1 MLRKLLISLSTL
13 SLSTSATLG
22 LNNNLDLK
30 SDSKLELKYLEEDIL
45 KNSKLIKSE
54 YEYKY
59 QDKIY
64 RDKNTILNEH
74 LQKSP
79 ITVEQTVSNPNKI
92 IKNYATNELD
102 GSKIYNNNSKDM
114 VKVYKNALG
123 KAVLP
128 NCENDLVV
136 GCVKSIKDPV
146 TGEILNSQ
154 IERTYDSFANK
165 GLFVPM
171 YSYDGQQW
179 YESTFE
185 AEREFKKSEFQ
196 VGQSLFYF
204 YNGKYYNAFN
214 KNDMDALFNLFTTGY
229 RYEVLD
235 ESLISD
241 PTVLEPFKKAFSFN
255 EKDFVSYFFDN
266 LKAHM
271 ENNERVNDIIKV
283 EENQYTIKLTRPF
296 NDSHDEAFRIRQNFE
311 DKEKG
316 EIIPGEPIIVNGKIL
331 GYKDLTIVLKGKA
344 ASNLNYKTVID
355 RLSNPS
361 SWEADS
367 SKNWA
372 GCKNAKGSKTN
383 YTFTSREDFK
393 ISLDVPDPSSCKKK
407 WSSNPEKAKYEILN
421 TEYDTKVE
429 LSSENSSDKLWN
441 YLSSD
446 LNMDVNFKKI
456 LKDRNKISKNNNIDL
471 SQWENVNTYST
482 EIKNELYSSIF
493 DQLYQNIF
501 DSSLNN
507 NKIIK
512 NDYLYGTFKEQQ
524 NGMKLFNYSYLNT
537 KKLFEESFKN
547 TAIIDQNNR
556 ATFTW
561 QGKAFTESVDIW
573 KNYFVPLE
581 NSKNKPGIEL
591 VPRYYSYNR
600 VNHENNKINIY
611 SDPLGNNLAETKQKA
626 EDIVFNNNLGILR
639 KSYLVYDINGKE
651 KQIFQDTKE
660 AAVQELKK
668 QISLDY
674 KLVHK
679 DELVNY
685 KDQFIDMNNLI
696 TDGLYSVYKF
706 RASNGNMMYFKDYNS
721 AKAIYENQISLIGG
735 IEEKWVSYYI
745 YTTTIKGVKRNY
757 YWDTNTNIKQLSNKI
772 YLDIKG
778 EN

>member
-30 SDSKLELKYLEEDIL
+30 SNSKLELKYLEEDIL

-128 NCENDLVV
+128 NCENGLVV

-214 KNDMDALFNLFTTGY
+214 KNDMDVLFNLFTTGY

-283 EENQYTIKLTRPF
+283 EENQYTIKLTSF
-296 NDSHDEAFRIRQNFE
+296 GNNSHAEAFTIKQNF
-311 DKEKG
+311 DNKEKG
-316 EIIPGEPIIVNGKIL
+316 EIIPGERVIVDGEMV

-344 ASNLNYKTVID
+344 AANLNYKTVVD
-355 RLSNPS
+355 RLRNTS
-361 SWEADS
+361 SWDVDS
-367 SKNWA
+367 YNYWRGCENSK
-372 GCKNAKGSKTN
+372 GKGKKTN
-383 YTFTSREDFK
+383 YIFSSGDDFK
-393 ISLDVPDPSSCKKK
+393 ISLDVPDPSKCNKI
-407 WSSNPEKAKYEILN
+407 WSSNPHLGIYEILN
-421 TEYDTKVE
+421 TEKNTKVQ
-429 LSSENSSDKLWN
+429 LSSKNSNDKLWS
-441 YLSSD
+441 YLNSD
-446 LNMDVNFKKI
+446 LNMNLDFDKI
-456 LKDRNKISKNNNIDL
+456 LTDRSNNNIDL
-471 SQWENVNTYST
+471 TQWEKVSSYST

-493 DQLYQNIF
+493 DQLQKNIF
-501 DSSLNN
+501 QSSLDN

-512 NDYLYGTFKEQQ
+512 NDYLYGSFKEQQ
-524 NGMKLFNYSYLNT
+524 SGMKLFNYSYLNT
-537 KKLFEESFKN
+537 KKLFEDSFKN

-561 QGKAFTESVDIW
+561 QGKAFTENVDIW

-581 NSKNKPGIEL
+581 NSRNKPGIEL
-591 VPRYYSYNR
+591 IPRYYSYNR

-660 AAVQELKK
+660 AAAQELKK

-679 DELVNY
+679 NELANY

-706 RASNGNMMYFKDYNS
+706 KASNGNMMYFKDYNS

-745 YTTTIKGVKRNY
+745 YTTIIKGVKRNY
-757 YWDTNTNIKQLSNKI
+757 YWDTNTDIKQLSNKI

-778 EN
+778 KN

>member
-1 MLRKLLISLSTL
+1 
-13 SLSTSATLG
+13 
-22 LNNNLDLK
+22 
-30 SDSKLELKYLEEDIL
+30 
-45 KNSKLIKSE
+45 
-54 YEYKY
+54 
-59 QDKIY
+59 
-64 RDKNTILNEH
+64 
-74 LQKSP
+74 
-79 ITVEQTVSNPNKI
+79 
-92 IKNYATNELD
+92 
-102 GSKIYNNNSKDM
+102 M

-196 VGQSLFYF
+196 VGHSLFYF

-271 ENNERVNDIIKV
+271 ENNKRVDDIIKV
-283 EENQYTIKLTRPF
+283 EENQYTIKLTRPV
-296 NDSHDEAFRIRQNFE
+296 NNSHDEAFTIRQNFK
-311 DKEKG
+311 DKKKG
-316 EIIPGEPIIVNGKIL
+316 EIIPGEPVIVNGKIL
-331 GYKDLTIVLKGKA
+331 GYNDLTIVLKGAA

-355 RLSNPS
+355 RLSNLS
-361 SWEADS
+361 SWEADP

-372 GCKNAKGSKTN
+372 GCNNAKGSKTN
-383 YTFTSREDFK
+383 YTFTSSKDFK
-393 ISLDVPDPSSCKKK
+393 ISLDVPDPSKCNKI
-407 WSSNPEKAKYEILN
+407 WSSNPHKAKYEILN
-421 TEYDTKVE
+421 TPQNTKVK

-446 LNMDVNFKKI
+446 LNMNIKWLKI
-456 LKDRNKISKNNNIDL
+456 LDDRSNNNNNIDL
-471 SQWENVNTYST
+471 SQWEKVSSYST
-482 EIKNELYSSIF
+482 EIKNDLYSSIF

-501 DSSLNN
+501 ESSLDG

-512 NDYLYGTFKEQQ
+512 NDYLYGAFKEQQ
-524 NGMKLFNYSYLNT
+524 NGIKLFNYSYLNT
-537 KKLFEESFKN
+537 KKLFEDSFKN

-561 QGKAFTESVDIW
+561 QGKAFTENVDTW

-581 NSKNKPGIEL
+581 NTKNKPGIEL
-591 VPRYYSYNR
+591 IPRYYSYNR

-626 EDIVFNNNLGILR
+626 EDIVF
-639 KSYLVYDINGKE
+639 V
-651 KQIFQDTKE
+651 
-660 AAVQELKK
+660 V
-668 QISLDY
+668 
-674 KLVHK
+674 
-679 DELVNY
+679 
-685 KDQFIDMNNLI
+685 
-696 TDGLYSVYKF
+696 
-706 RASNGNMMYFKDYNS
+706 
-721 AKAIYENQISLIGG
+721 
-735 IEEKWVSYYI
+735 
-745 YTTTIKGVKRNY
+745 
-757 YWDTNTNIKQLSNKI
+757 
-772 YLDIKG
+772 
-778 EN
+778 